1 VDPKAQG
8 RGIGHALLARVESEV
23 QARGGRL
30 LLIETSDTS
39 AYASARR
46 LYETSGYCLEA
57 VVHDFYAPG
66 DNLLIFTKNLGLIQ
80 IPQEALSVYETASSD
95 LITETAVPISR

>member
-1 VDPKAQG
+1 
-8 RGIGHALLARVESEV
+8 LARVESEV